1 MRHVLASAF
10 AALTVLSFVLP
21 SPALAQEGGPK
32 LSNPKA
38 IVDTVTPELVQSIV
52 TEMGGKD
59 VQIRESE
66 NGKVVTFSVGSL
78 PYVFGVSGCEVKPGK
93 CMTLVMLV
101 FVDMGAT
108 GITADMINTRN
119 NDSFFATSVKIDDKV
134 IAFGRGVL
142 VDGGVTRENLSLNI
156 AIYAS
161 LVREGIKHFGSQVV
175 AARNM
180 PATMQNLSWGQA
192 QVRPILPTPQ
202 QLNSFMKSKD
212 LEAKTSGRLGTS
224 W

>member
-10 AALTVLSFVLP
+10 AALTALSLV
-21 SPALAQEGGPK
+21 SPAPVLAQDGGPK

-38 IVDTVTPELVQSIV
+38 IVDTVTPEMIQALI

-59 VQIRESE
+59 AQVRESE
-66 NGKVVTFSVGSL
+66 NGKVVTFSDGSL
-78 PYVFGVSGCEVKPGK
+78 PYVFGIAGCEVKPGK

-101 FVDMGAT
+101 FVDMGAS

-180 PATMQNLSWGQA
+180 PATMQNLSWGRA

-202 QLNSFMKSKD
+202 QLDSFMKSK
-212 LEAKTSGRLGTS
+212 EFAPKTSGRLGTT